1 MLSERKLLIFSVV
14 FWLVLCSVFGAYA
27 ATQKT
32 ETVNVNISGVII
44 SKPSCT
50 ISDSE
55 TIEVNFGSGI
65 GVNKID
71 GGGYRQTIP
80 YTVICDDNTDSL
92 QLTLKYTG
100 NAADFD
106 TDNATVRSAEQSD
119 LGVKIYQNG
128 SPFELDKNININ
140 INSVPVLEALL
151 VKRDEATLS
160 EGEFNATATL
170 HAEYQ

>member
-1 MLSERKLLIFSVV
+1 MLSERKLLICCAV
-14 FWLVLCSVFGAYA
+14 FWLILCAVFGAYA

-106 TDNATVRSAEQSD
+106 TDNATIRSAEQSD

-128 SPFELDKNININ
+128 APFELDKNININ

-151 VKRDEATLS
+151 VKRDEATLL

-170 HAEYQ
+170 YAEYQ

>member
-1 MLSERKLLIFSVV
+1 MLSERNLLIFSAI
-14 FWLVLCSVFGAYA
+14 FWLIFCSVAGAYA
-27 ATQKT
+27 ETQKT
-32 ETVNVNISGVII
+32 EIVNVKISGII
-44 SKPSCT
+44 VSKPSCT

-55 TIEVNFGSGI
+55 TIEVDFGSGI

-80 YTVICDDNTDSL
+80 YTITCDDNTDSL

-106 TDNATVRSAEQSD
+106 TDNATVRTAEQSG

-128 SPFELDKNININ
+128 APFELGKNININ
-140 INSVPVLEALL
+140 MSNVPVLEALL
-151 VKRDEATLS
+151 VKRDGSTLL